1 MKISFFIISFLLLCS
16 TSPIEV
22 LKKHGSAKIDNCED
36 FFVIALDVSEFSTG
50 DDIFIKVKYNT
61 KYKNNKIIYQFSN
74 NIGTFSY
81 YDYYYEAVSKD
92 YLVFAKPSSSNFYY
106 TIVKEKDYKYLNL
119 RTACLAGEIKNC
131 KINEGF
137 LEMFFVIFLIAIGG
151 LITLFLII
159 FFITKLIKKMRQK
172 ALQRNN
178 QINQPDIVIVNNEA
192 QPKIE
197 TNQNENQNI
206 QKNVN
211 APEKNIDSQR
221 NQNQNEI
228 GARIT
233 NLQNTEGEV
242 IPSSD
247 NLESK
252 QNDILK
258 LEENS

>member
-1 MKISFFIISFLLLCS
+1 MEIYFFIISFLLMCNTYS
-16 TSPIEV
+16 IEV
-22 LKKHGSAKIDNCED
+22 LKKHGSAKIENCED
-36 FFVIALDVSEFSTG
+36 IFEIALDVSEFSKG
-50 DDIFIKVKYNT
+50 DKIYIKIKYNT
-61 KYKNNKIIYQFSN
+61 KFKENLIGYQFSN
-74 NIGTFSY
+74 YIGEFSY
-81 YDYYYEAVSKD
+81 DYHLNVSKD
-92 YLVFAKPSSSNFYY
+92 YLVFSKPSTSNFYY
-106 TIVKEKDYKYLNL
+106 TIEKEKDYKYLNL

-131 KINEGF
+131 KIHEGF
-137 LEMFFVIFLIAIGG
+137 LEMFFVIFLIVIGG
-151 LITLFLII
+151 LITPFLII
-159 FFITKLIKKMRQK
+159 FFITKLIKKLRLK
-172 ALQRNN
+172 TLQRNN

-192 QPKIE
+192 QPNIE

-242 IPSSD
+242 IPFSD

-252 QNDILK
+252 QNDIK
-258 LEENS
+258 A

>member
-36 FFVIALDVSEFSTG
+36 FFEIALDVSEFSTG
-50 DDIFIKVKYNT
+50 DKIFIKVKYNN
-61 KYKNNKIIYQFSN
+61 KNKNNIIIYQFSN

-81 YDYYYEAVSKD
+81 YYYHEVVSID
-92 YLVFAKPSSSNFYY
+92 YLVFAKPSTSNFYY
-106 TIVKEKDYKYLNL
+106 TIEKEKDYKYLNL

-131 KINEGF
+131 KIHEGF
-137 LEMFFVIFLIAIGG
+137 LEMFFVIILMVAGG
-151 LITLFLII
+151 LITPFLII
-159 FFITKLIKKMRQK
+159 FFITKLIKKLRLK
-172 ALQRNN
+172 TLQRNN

-192 QPKIE
+192 QPNIE

-211 APEKNIDSQR
+211 APENNIDSQK
-221 NQNQNEI
+221 NQNQNQMD
-228 GARIT
+228 ARFT

-242 IPSSD
+242 IPFSD

-252 QNDILK
+252 QNNIK
-258 LEENS
+258 A

>member
-1 MKISFFIISFLLLCS
+1 MKISFFIISFLLLCNTYS
-16 TSPIEV
+16 IGV

-36 FFVIALDVSEFSTG
+36 FFEIALDVSEFSIG
-50 DDIFIKVKYNT
+50 DKIYIKIKYNT
-61 KYKNNKIIYQFSN
+61 KYKNNLIIYQFSN

-81 YDYYYEAVSKD
+81 YDYHEDVSSD
-92 YLVFAKPSSSNFYY
+92 YLVFAKPSTSNFYY
-106 TIVKEKDYKYLNL
+106 TIEKEKDYKYLNL

-131 KINEGF
+131 KIHEGD
-137 LEMFFVIFLIAIGG
+137 LEMYFVIFLMVLAGAVLLV
-151 LITLFLII
+151 LIVCLLRYLIR
-159 FFITKLIKKMRQK
+159 KLRQK
-172 ALQRNN
+172 ALLRNN

-192 QPKIE
+192 QPNIE

-247 NLESK
+247 NHESK
-252 QNDILK
+252 QNMILK
-258 LEENS
+258 LEDKS

>member
-36 FFVIALDVSEFSTG
+36 FFVIALDVSEFSTA
-50 DDIFIKVKYNT
+50 DNIFIKVKYNT
-61 KYKNNKIIYQFSN
+61 KYKNNIIIYQFSN

-119 RTACLAGEIKNC
+119 GMACLAGEIKNC
-131 KINEGF
+131 KIHEGY
-137 LEMFFVIFLIAIGG
+137 LEMYFVILLMVLAGAVLLVLIVCLLRY
-151 LITLFLII
+151 LIR
-159 FFITKLIKKMRQK
+159 KLRPK

-247 NLESK
+247 NLESN
-252 QNDILK
+252 QNNIK
-258 LEENS
+258 A

>member
-36 FFVIALDVSEFSTG
+36 FFVIALDVSEFSTA

-92 YLVFAKPSSSNFYY
+92 YLVFAKPSTSNFYY

-252 QNDILK
+252 QNMILK
-258 LEENS
+258 LEEKS

>member
-36 FFVIALDVSEFSTG
+36 FFEIALDVSEFSTG
-50 DDIFIKVKYNT
+50 DKIFIKVKYNN
-61 KYKNNKIIYQFSN
+61 KYKQNIIIYQFSN

-81 YDYYYEAVSKD
+81 YDYYEVVSKD
-92 YLVFAKPSSSNFYY
+92 YLVFAKPSTSNFYY
-106 TIVKEKDYKYLNL
+106 TIEKEKDYKYLNL

-131 KINEGF
+131 KIHEGF
-137 LEMFFVIFLIAIGG
+137 LEMFFVIFLIVIGG
-151 LITLFLII
+151 LITPFLII
-159 FFITKLIKKMRQK
+159 FFITKLIKKLRLK
-172 ALQRNN
+172 TLQRNN

-192 QPKIE
+192 QPNIE

-242 IPSSD
+242 IPFSD

-252 QNDILK
+252 QNDIK
-258 LEENS
+258 A

>member
-1 MKISFFIISFLLLCS
+1 MKISFFIISFLLLCN
-16 TSPIEV
+16 TYQIEV
-22 LKKHGSAKIDNCED
+22 LKKHDSAKIENCKD
-36 FFVIALDVSEFSTG
+36 FFEIALDVSEFSTG
-50 DDIFIKVKYNT
+50 DKIYIKIKYDT
-61 KYKNNKIIYQFSN
+61 KYKDNIIIYQFSDY
-74 NIGTFSY
+74 IGEFSY
-81 YDYYYEAVSKD
+81 NYHYDTSFH
-92 YLVFAKPSSSNFYY
+92 YLVFAKPSTSNFYY

-131 KINEGF
+131 KIHEGF
-137 LEMFFVIFLIAIGG
+137 LEMFFVIFLIVIGG
-151 LITLFLII
+151 LITPFLII

-242 IPSSD
+242 IPFSD

-252 QNDILK
+252 QNDIK
-258 LEENS
+258 A

>member
-1 MKISFFIISFLLLCS
+1 MKISFFIISFLLLCN
-16 TSPIEV
+16 TYQIEV

-36 FFVIALDVSEFSTG
+36 FFEIALDVSEFSTG
-50 DDIFIKVKYNT
+50 DKIFIKVKYNN
-61 KYKNNKIIYQFSN
+61 KNKQNIIIYQFSN
-74 NIGTFSY
+74 NIGFS
-81 YDYYYEAVSKD
+81 DYEYNYNDVSKD
-92 YLVFAKPSSSNFYY
+92 YLVFAKPSTSNFYF
-106 TIVKEKDYKYLNL
+106 TIEKKKDFKYLNL
-119 RTACLAGEIKNC
+119 RTLCLDGEIKNC
-131 KINEGF
+131 KIHEGY
-137 LEMFFVIFLIAIGG
+137 LEMFFVIFLIIDG
-151 LITLFLII
+151 LITPFLII
-159 FFITKLIKKMRQK
+159 FFITKLIKKLRQK
-172 ALQRNN
+172 ALLRNN

-192 QPKIE
+192 QPNIE

-242 IPSSD
+242 IPFSD

-252 QNDILK
+252 QNDIK
-258 LEENS
+258 A

>member
-36 FFVIALDVSEFSTG
+36 FFEIALDVSEFSTG
-50 DDIFIKVKYNT
+50 DKIFIKVKYNN
-61 KYKNNKIIYQFSN
+61 KNKKNIIIYQFSN

-81 YDYYYEAVSKD
+81 YYYYEVVSKD
-92 YLVFAKPSSSNFYY
+92 YLVFAKPSTSNFYY
-106 TIVKEKDYKYLNL
+106 TIEKEKDYKYLNL
-119 RTACLAGEIKNC
+119 RTACLDGEIKNC
-131 KINEGF
+131 KIHEGK
-137 LEMFFVIFLIAIGG
+137 LEMFFVIFLIVLGG
-151 LITLFLII
+151 VILLFLII
-159 FFITKLIKKMRQK
+159 YFCVKKLRQK
-172 ALQRNN
+172 ALLRNN
-178 QINQPDIVIVNNEA
+178 QINQPDIVILNNDA
-192 QPKIE
+192 QPNIE

-242 IPSSD
+242 IPFSD

-252 QNDILK
+252 QNDIK
-258 LEENS
+258 A

>member
-36 FFVIALDVSEFSTG
+36 FFVIALDVSEFSTA

-92 YLVFAKPSSSNFYY
+92 YLVFAKPSTSNFYY

>member
-1 MKISFFIISFLLLCS
+1 MKISFFIISFLLLCNTYS
-16 TSPIEV
+16 IGV
-22 LKKHGSAKIDNCED
+22 LKKHGSAKIENCNDIFE
-36 FFVIALDVSEFSTG
+36 IALDVSEFSKG
-50 DDIFIKVKYNT
+50 DKIYIKIKYNT
-61 KYKNNKIIYQFSN
+61 KFKEDIITYQFN
-74 NIGTFSY
+74 NFIGFSY
-81 YDYYYEAVSKD
+81 YGSNYYDTSKD
-92 YLVFAKPSSSNFYY
+92 YLVFAKPSTSNFYY
-106 TIVKEKDYKYLNL
+106 TIEKEKDYKYLNL

-131 KINEGF
+131 KIHEGF
-137 LEMFFVIFLIAIGG
+137 LEMFFVIFLIVIGG
-151 LITLFLII
+151 LITPFLII
-159 FFITKLIKKMRQK
+159 FFITKLIKKLRLK
-172 ALQRNN
+172 TLQRNN

-192 QPKIE
+192 QPNIE

-242 IPSSD
+242 IPFSD

-252 QNDILK
+252 QNDIK
-258 LEENS
+258 A